1 MPTLKNIPR
10 CCFATFALAGL
21 AVPAMGQ
28 VPGYETRDG
37 WPLILGPG
45 PSVDGGMMVNM
56 DADPELE
63 LVQVVQ
69 DRLYALNLDGT
80 DVPGF
85 PRVLTAGQGTFG
97 APAFGDIDGDGEDEV
112 VVQTFFFGIRGN
124 VFAINKDGSNV
135 PGFPVSVGGPFKSPA
150 LADLDGDGDLEILVN
165 SNSGG
170 IAQLSALEGD
180 GSMRAGFPVVLD
192 AISSGGSPAVGD
204 INGDGVPEI
213 VVSSFYAVYAID
225 VDGNIL
231 TGFPYTPDDGG
242 TIQTLNYNSAGLAD
256 LDGDGAR
263 EIVFATTNEVDPFT
277 GRVYVLDYRGE
288 LRPGWPTTTEFSI
301 FTPPSIADID
311 GDGALDIAIG
321 DRTLTPA
328 PEASIQV
335 WDRDGVPLPGWPVT
349 GVVGAVHAQIMVADV
364 DGDGFV
370 ELLVDDNT
378 AVTPLYGFNHDGTQ
392 IAGWPLPVG
401 SASSFQQ
408 SPTIGDFDGDG
419 FMDLSVSG
427 NDLVDNQTY
436 LFQLA
441 SDSVAYDPALA
452 PVRTYQYNVR
462 RDGVADT
469 IEASPC
475 RADIDGDGAL
485 TIFDF
490 LAFQN
495 AFDAGDPLADF
506 DGDGSLTLFDFL
518 AFQNEFDAGCE

>member
-1 MPTLKNIPR
+1 MLTPKKAALCSP
-10 CCFATFALAGL
+10 ALLALAGL
-21 AVPAMGQ
+21 ATSAAAQ
-28 VPGYETRDG
+28 VPGFETRDG
-37 WPLILGPG
+37 WPLIIAPG

-63 LVQVVQ
+63 MVHVVQ
-69 DRLYALNLDGT
+69 DRLFALNLDGT
-80 DVPGF
+80 NVPGF
-85 PRVLTAGQGTFG
+85 PRFLTPGQGTFG
-97 APAFGDIDGDGEDEV
+97 APAFGDIDGDGEEEI
-112 VVQTFFFGIRGN
+112 VVQTFFFGIRGD
-124 VFAINKDGSNV
+124 VFAINKDGSTV

-165 SNSGG
+165 ANSGG
-170 IAQLSALEGD
+170 VAQLSAIEGD
-180 GSMRAGFPVVLD
+180 GTQRAGFPVVLD
-192 AISSGGSPAVGD
+192 NISSGASPAVGD
-204 INGDGVPEI
+204 INGDGAPEI
-213 VVSSFYAVYAID
+213 VVSSFYTVYAFD
-225 VDGNIL
+225 ADGNTL
-231 TGFPYTPDDGG
+231 AGFPYTPDDGG

-277 GRVYVLDYRGE
+277 GRVYVLDFAGN

-311 GDGALDIAIG
+311 GDGNLDIAIG
-321 DRTLTPA
+321 DRTLTPTR
-328 PEASIQV
+328 EANIQV
-335 WDRDGVPLPGWPVT
+335 WDRDGAPLPGWPVT
-349 GVVGAVHAQIMVADV
+349 GAVGAVHAQIMVADV

-401 SASSFQQ
+401 DASSFQQ
-408 SPTIGDFDGDG
+408 SPSIGDFDGNG
-419 FMDLSVSG
+419 FMDISVSG
-427 NDLVDNQTY
+427 NDLVDDQTY

-441 SDSVAYDPALA
+441 SDTIVYDPALA

-462 RDGVADT
+462 RDGVADMV
-469 IEASPC
+469 EASPC
-475 RADIDGDGAL
+475 RADFDGDGAL

-495 AFDAGDPLADF
+495 AFDAGDLGADF